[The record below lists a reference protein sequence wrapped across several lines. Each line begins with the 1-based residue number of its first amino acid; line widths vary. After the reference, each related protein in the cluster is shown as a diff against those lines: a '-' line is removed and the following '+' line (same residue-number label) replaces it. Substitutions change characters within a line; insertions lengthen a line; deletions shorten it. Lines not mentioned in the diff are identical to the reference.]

1 MGTNIAPVNTTNT
14 KPKFFTKLLAPLA
27 LGTAIAFGG
36 GQNQATASEIEKPL
50 PEYNTP
56 VHVQKEQLTKTQS
69 ISNTIKTTKDIGK
82 LVIAAYVGYCVIG
95 AFRDERERQKEKLKE
110 ERIRE
115 KLENKN
121 KPNQKE

>member
-1 MGTNIAPVNTTNT
+1 MGSIASVNTTNT
-14 KPKFFTKLLAPLA
+14 KSKLFTKLFAPLA

-36 GQNQATASEIEKPL
+36 GQNQATASEAEKPL

-82 LVIAAYVGYCVIG
+82 LAIAAYAIYLGIG
-95 AFRDERERQKEKLKE
+95 AFRDERERQKEKLIE

-121 KPNQKE
+121 KPN